1 MVLKVNAVRAEV
13 SVVTMTW
20 RHQVLNKRC
29 SKMVAEASGRPSTG
43 VDHTSKEFSS
53 KLTA

>member
-13 SVVTMTW
+13 SVVAMTW
-20 RHQVLNKRC
+20 GHQVLDKRC
-29 SKMVAEASGRPSTG
+29 SKMVAEASGRPSTE
-43 VDHTSKEFSS
+43 VDHTSKETAS